1 MFELEKLLKKLR
13 NPTREKNEFYG
24 GWSHT
29 GKPCTDHLGRKF
41 ASVRERA
48 EFYGMIPSVV
58 HNRMKSGWSLERAL
72 TVPAVTNPHERPVRK
87 PCTDHYGRQFSSVSS
102 MAAYYGMNARVLCCR
117 LRQGWTPERAL
128 TEAVRKTAVR
138 RNRHED

>member
-1 MFELEKLLKKLR
+1 MFELEKILK
-13 NPTREKNEFYG
+13 NQGNATREKNECYG

-58 HNRMKSGWSLERAL
+58 HNRMKAGWNLEQAL
-72 TVPAVTNPHERPVRK
+72 TVPPLTDRHKGRYGWSVKRP
-87 PCTDHYGRQFSSVSS
+87 
-102 MAAYYGMNARVLCCR
+102 
-117 LRQGWTPERAL
+117 L
-128 TEAVRKTAVR
+128 TEAVKKHEGRK
-138 RNRHED
+138 HED